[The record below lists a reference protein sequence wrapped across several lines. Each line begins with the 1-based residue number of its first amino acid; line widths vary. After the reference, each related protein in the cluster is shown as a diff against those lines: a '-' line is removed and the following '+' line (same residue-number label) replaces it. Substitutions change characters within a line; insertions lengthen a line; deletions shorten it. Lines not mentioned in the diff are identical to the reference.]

1 MRVEMQAA
9 LRNLGGGGG
18 GSLRENVMICRFV
31 IFMQGSSSSL
41 FKNTVKYIRH

>member
-18 GSLRENVMICRFV
+18 ELEGERNDLPLCYFYAGV
-31 IFMQGSSSSL
+31 IIIF
-41 FKNTVKYIRH
+41 I